1 MSEQEFANAEE
12 AWRAIADADRAGIFG
27 VSTNNPDA
35 VPIRAKGVRAVQWF
49 NAAVAYAQV
58 RGFGHAPRVTLEQML
73 TNDANK
79 SPDPLDT
86 SSQLRYTNQESDDDA
101 RGR

>member
-1 MSEQEFANAEE
+1 MSEFANVDE
-12 AWRAIADADRAGIFG
+12 AVRLIIERAYSCGYDPVGIPVEGDDPQIDAAREWL
-27 VSTNNPDA
+27 
-35 VPIRAKGVRAVQWF
+35 R
-49 NAAVAYAQV
+49 AAVAYAQV

-86 SSQLRYTNQESDDDA
+86 ETQLNYTNQESDDDA